1 MHICFLS
8 WLYHLL
14 FKGAFQWWTFH
25 RPVRIWSDE
34 TQYDIWWNASISYNN
49 NTRLRALFPGL
60 PGWAGTRK
68 EKPIWILLKQETVSG
83 SGIRWA
89 VCKSAPRSRQITTP
103 APHPVVKVDWR
114 IRWHYTTTTILR
126 LRIGARLTRYRNCK
140 FHNGCRT
147 ISRHADGINRY
158 SVPPSAGPL
167 LPLTSA
173 QNFLQAGCP
182 SCCPTNSVKALK
194 AFEMLMHPY
203 LTKILKESYSMVHQ
217 MCANF
222 LQHVVFLKELQ
233 SGLLL
238 VTGIEMLYLYSL
250 LLIWW
255 CFLYSFTM
263 AIEWIDQPLLCYGI
277 SVCDVY
283 FICLHCCFRN
293 FVLVNL
299 IIAIKPF
306 CTWVISCLL
315 LICMYMYFDVSV
327 FLFVSYHFYPK
338 LNQQI
343 AALYLII

>member
-1 MHICFLS
+1 MCKYVCTFLS
-8 WLYHLL
+8 CLDYTIFSLKVH
-14 FKGAFQWWTFH
+14 F
-25 RPVRIWSDE
+25 SDE
-34 TQYDIWWNASISYNN
+34 HFTDLFVYEVTKLSMISDEMHLSYNS

-103 APHPVVKVDWR
+103 VPHPVVKVDRR
-114 IRWHYTTTTILR
+114 ISWHYTTTTIL
-126 LRIGARLTRYRNCK
+126 RLTRYRNCK

-147 ISRHADGINRY
+147 ISRHADGISRY

-167 LPLTSA
+167 LPLTPA
-173 QNFLQAGCP
+173 QNFLQAG
-182 SCCPTNSVKALK
+182 CPTNSVKALK

-222 LQHVVFLKELQ
+222 LQHVVFLKQLQ

-263 AIEWIDQPLLCYGI
+263 AIEWIDQPLLCYY
-277 SVCDVY
+277 C
-283 FICLHCCFRN
+283 
-293 FVLVNL
+293 
-299 IIAIKPF
+299 K
-306 CTWVISCLL
+306 
-315 LICMYMYFDVSV
+315 
-327 FLFVSYHFYPK
+327 K
-338 LNQQI
+338 LNSLKHLVRTTV
-343 AALYLII
+343 AESHN